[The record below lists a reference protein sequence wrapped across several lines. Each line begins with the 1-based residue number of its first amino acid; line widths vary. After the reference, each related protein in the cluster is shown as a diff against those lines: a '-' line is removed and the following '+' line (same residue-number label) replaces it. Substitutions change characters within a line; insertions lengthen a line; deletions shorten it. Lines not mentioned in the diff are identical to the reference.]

1 MTTFYNWVVKLSVHV
16 FFLSGPQTIF
26 FWAPAFKWVRF
37 MNAKYLTLGGLF
49 WLFSFCMKQC
59 IQCISF
65 LNLFS
70 FWFNR
75 LHWQTMN
82 SARIALCTGTSF
94 QIWPILPELHA
105 KTSQH
110 FEENSTANFAVY
122 LLLIPDEIF
131 SFPEKIA
138 STINLWW
145 MLFFQERRIFHLE
158 IEHDCI

>member
-1 MTTFYNWVVKLSVHV
+1 MTTFYNWVVKLSV
-16 FFLSGPQTIF
+16 QCI
-26 FWAPAFKWVRF
+26 
-37 MNAKYLTLGGLF
+37 
-49 WLFSFCMKQC
+49 FSFRSSDYLFLGTSFQVGKIHECKIFNPWRTVLAVFILHETMHTMY
-59 IQCISF
+59 SF
-65 LNLFS
+65 LNLLS

-131 SFPEKIA
+131 SFPEKNSIYCGCY
-138 STINLWW
+138 
-145 MLFFQERRIFHLE
+145 FFQERRIFHLE

>member
-1 MTTFYNWVVKLSVHV
+1 MCDYILQYWVVKLSVHV
-16 FFLSGPQTIF
+16 FLLSGPQTIF

-131 SFPEKIA
+131 SFPEKNSIYCGCY
-138 STINLWW
+138 
-145 MLFFQERRIFHLE
+145 FFQERRIFHFE